1 MLSLTV
7 DAGSSCLREHDSPR
21 MRKTMPAICGI
32 ALALCFFSRTLLA
45 QTSTPAP
52 GATPTKTVVFLGDS
66 LTAGLGLPPTEAFP
80 ALIAE
85 KIRAAGLPF
94 KVENA
99 GLSGDTSAGALRRT
113 DWLLQRPIDVL
124 VIELGGNDGL
134 RGLPVR
140 SLKSNLQA
148 IIDKAKAKN
157 PAVKIVIAGMQIP
170 PNLGAEY
177 ATNFERVYA
186 ELARENNAVLIPFLL
201 EGVGGHRDL
210 NQQDMIHPTAAG
222 HRIVA
227 DLVWRTLE
235 PILRKG

>member
-1 MLSLTV
+1 
-7 DAGSSCLREHDSPR
+7 

-32 ALALCFFSRTLLA
+32 ALGLCLFSPTIFG
-45 QTSTPAP
+45 QTTAATSATPAK
-52 GATPTKTVVFLGDS
+52 AVVFLGDS
-66 LTAGLGLPPTEAFP
+66 LTAGLGVQPTEAFP
-80 ALIAE
+80 GLIAE

-94 KVENA
+94 QVENA
-99 GLSGDTSAGALRRT
+99 GLSGDTSAGALRRI
-113 DWLLQRPIDVL
+113 DWLLQQPIDVL

-134 RGLPVR
+134 RGLPIK
-140 SLKSNLQA
+140 SLKANLQA

-170 PNLGAEY
+170 PNLGADY
-177 ATNFERVYA
+177 SADFQRVYTD
-186 ELARENNAVLIPFLL
+186 LARENNAVLIPFLL

-210 NQQDMIHPTAAG
+210 NQQDLIHPTAAG

-227 DLVWRTLE
+227 ELVWRTLE

>member
-1 MLSLTV
+1 
-7 DAGSSCLREHDSPR
+7 

-32 ALALCFFSRTLLA
+32 ALALCFFSRAIFA
-45 QTSTPAP
+45 QASTPAP
-52 GATPTKTVVFLGDS
+52 AKMLVFLGDS
-66 LTAGLGLPPTEAFP
+66 LTAGLGVQPSEAFP

-85 KIRAAGLPF
+85 KIRTAGLPF
-94 KVENA
+94 QVENA
-99 GLSGDTSAGALRRT
+99 GLSGDTSAGALRRME
-113 DWLLQRPIDVL
+113 WLLQRPIDVL

-134 RGLPVR
+134 RGLPVK
-140 SLKSNLQA
+140 SLKANLQA
-148 IIDKAKAKN
+148 IIDKAKTKN

-177 ATNFERVYA
+177 AADFARVYA
-186 ELARENNAVLIPFLL
+186 DLARENNAVLIPFLL

-227 DLVWRTLE
+227 ELVWRTLE
-235 PILRKG
+235 PILRQK

>member
-1 MLSLTV
+1 
-7 DAGSSCLREHDSPR
+7 
-21 MRKTMPAICGI
+21 MPAICGL
-32 ALALCFFSRTLLA
+32 ALALCFFSRALPA
-45 QTSTPAP
+45 QTSTP
-52 GATPTKTVVFLGDS
+52 TPAAIPAKTIVFLGDS
-66 LTAGLGLPPTEAFP
+66 LTAGLGLQQSEAFP
-80 ALIAE
+80 ALIAQ

-94 KVENA
+94 EVENA

-134 RGLPVR
+134 RGLPIK

-148 IIDKAKAKN
+148 IIDKVKAKN
-157 PAVKIVIAGMQIP
+157 PSVKIVIAGMQIP
-170 PNLGAEY
+170 PNLGADY
-177 ATNFERVYA
+177 AADFSRVFP
-186 ELARENNAVLIPFLL
+186 ELARENKAVLIPFLL

-210 NQQDMIHPTAAG
+210 NQPDMIHPTAAG

>member
-1 MLSLTV
+1 
-7 DAGSSCLREHDSPR
+7 

-32 ALALCFFSRTLLA
+32 ALALCFFSGAIFA
-45 QTSTPAP
+45 QVPTPAS
-52 GATPTKTVVFLGDS
+52 AAAPTKTLVFLGDS
-66 LTAGLGLPPTEAFP
+66 LTAGLGIQQAEAFP
-80 ALIAE
+80 ALIAK

-94 KVENA
+94 QIENA
-99 GLSGDTSAGALRRT
+99 GLSGDTSAGALRRV

-124 VIELGGNDGL
+124 MIELGGNDGL
-134 RGLPVR
+134 RGLPVK
-140 SLKSNLQA
+140 SLKANLQA
-148 IIDKAKAKN
+148 IMDKVRAKN

-177 ATNFERVYA
+177 AASFERVYA
-186 ELARENNAVLIPFLL
+186 ELARENNATLIPFLL

-235 PILRKG
+235 P